1 MPSGVRLQIVE
12 SQITFRPIEIL
23 TDGVDHEGCL
33 VLADGVLVAVLVLLA
48 DPVYEPPVRGSWYL
62 EIGFGA
68 ALDMRHDVFVTLDD
82 AADMIG
88 SELSK

>member
-1 MPSGVRLQIVE
+1 ME

-23 TDGVDHEGCL
+23 TDGADHEGRL

-48 DPVYEPPVRGSWYL
+48 DPVYELPVRGSWYL

-82 AADMIG
+82 AADVIAA
-88 SELSK
+88 ELSK